1 MDKLSVRHLVPDDPE
16 AQSLLESF
24 NQIQD
29 AIRQRAF
36 GLFEARGTTRGSEM
50 EDWVHAESE
59 LVWVPSVETMEDD
72 KEFRLHLIVPGVEAK
87 DLQITAMPKV
97 IVVQAESLSR
107 ESSAVPFGELRDR
120 KLLRRFDFDEPID
133 PDRTEASLSK
143 GILEIVARK
152 AAPVREQVKVA
163 VHAA

>member
-1 MDKLSVRHLVPDDPE
+1 MINLSIRHLAPDDPE
-16 AQSLLESF
+16 ALSLLESL

-36 GLFEARGTTRGSEM
+36 GLFEVRGTTHGSEM
-50 EDWVHAESE
+50 EDWLHAENE
-59 LVWVPSVETMEDD
+59 LVWVPNAETMEDD

-107 ESSAVPFGELRDR
+107 ESSAVPFCQLRDR

-133 PDRTEASLSK
+133 PDCTEASLSK

-152 AAPVREQVKVA
+152 ATSAKQVKVT
-163 VHAA
+163 VRAA